1 MTFLQ
6 LIMLYFCTAVCVLYL
21 LSGGYRVVR
30 DFWRRQ
36 IDKRAAEKIS
46 ASQSARNKTRRASH
60 SVATFLTT
68 PFNEKIPCQK

>member
-1 MTFLQ
+1 MTFIQ
-6 LIMLYFCTAVCVLYL
+6 LIMLYFSTAVCVLYL

-46 ASQSARNKTRRASH
+46 ASQSAGT
-60 SVATFLTT
+60 
-68 PFNEKIPCQK
+68 

>member
-6 LIMLYFCTAVCVLYL
+6 LILLYFCTAVCVLYL

-30 DFWRRQ
+30 GFWRRQ

-46 ASQSARNKTRRASH
+46 ASQSAGTKPEEP
-60 SVATFLTT
+60 L
-68 PFNEKIPCQK
+68 IP